1 MGTIG
6 PLSRCAGKARG
17 RKVGDPRDMF
27 DWSPPTGRKHGLQ
40 AVLATRVGRAR
51 SAAFPLARLA
61 PAFAVT
67 SLAGEHYREALNP
80 ACHAVGVTKAS
91 AGKPYP
97 TA

>member
-1 MGTIG
+1 MVYKRYWL
-6 PLSRCAGKARG
+6 P
-17 RKVGDPRDMF
+17 
-27 DWSPPTGRKHGLQ
+27 
-40 AVLATRVGRAR
+40 VLAALDLPHSRWHDLRH
-51 SAAFPLARLA
+51 
-61 PAFAVT
+61 AFAVT